1 MLRSC
6 FSCADVAFTHGFVSC
21 FECFTS
27 SLMWSVFPGDSRDE
41 IACRATE
48 DTQGRVCYTILWYI
62 HSVSVLFSLRTG
74 VVGDESFHRL
84 HSHLL

>member
-6 FSCADVAFTHGFVSC
+6 FSCADVAFAQGFVSC
-21 FECFTS
+21 FECLTS

-48 DTQGRVCYTILWYI
+48 DTHCRGIC
-62 HSVSVLFSLRTG
+62 VSGSGVLYDI
-74 VVGDESFHRL
+74 VVSA
-84 HSHLL
+84 